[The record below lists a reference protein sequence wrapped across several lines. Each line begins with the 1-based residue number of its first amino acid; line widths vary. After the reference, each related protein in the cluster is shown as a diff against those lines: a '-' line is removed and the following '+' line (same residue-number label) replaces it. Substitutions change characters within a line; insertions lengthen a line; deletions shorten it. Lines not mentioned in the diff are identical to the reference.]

1 MNKFCDKQPF
11 EVSWYLKNIK
21 TGEITNRNGDSIVS
35 SASVRKI
42 AILMAAL
49 KAVYDGKVSLNKPV
63 TIKKK
68 YQKNHSGCLR
78 FLKPGFT
85 ITFQDAL
92 TLMIIISDNTCT
104 GHIVDILGI
113 NYINEYNKSIGLK
126 NTKIIRGFPPIGL
139 VKTLDAPSRARSA
152 FCQKELVMHD
162 FFGALGT
169 TNQYPNYQRTRE
181 MSLTDMLLEN
191 RIIFLAGPI
200 MEKTANVVIQQLL
213 YLQSIRRNQDVNLYI
228 NSPGGLV
235 DQTLA
240 IYDTMQFMGCE
251 IATYCI
257 GQAASGAAI
266 ILLAGTKG
274 KRFILPN
281 AKVMLHQPYGGITGQ
296 AEDIRI
302 QAEEVL
308 RDKARLN
315 RIIAKCT
322 NKSEEDVAADTE
334 RDRFLNA
341 EEALEYGIVDEI
353 LEDAPNKDESP
364 TKKSGKK

>member
-1 MNKFCDKQPF
+1 
-11 EVSWYLKNIK
+11 
-21 TGEITNRNGDSIVS
+21 
-35 SASVRKI
+35 
-42 AILMAAL
+42 
-49 KAVYDGKVSLNKPV
+49 
-63 TIKKK
+63 
-68 YQKNHSGCLR
+68 
-78 FLKPGFT
+78 
-85 ITFQDAL
+85 
-92 TLMIIISDNTCT
+92 
-104 GHIVDILGI
+104 
-113 NYINEYNKSIGLK
+113 
-126 NTKIIRGFPPIGL
+126 
-139 VKTLDAPSRARSA
+139 
-152 FCQKELVMHD
+152 MHD
-162 FFGALGT
+162 FSGPQGP

-200 MEKTANVVIQQLL
+200 LERTANVVIQQLL

-281 AKVMLHQPYGGITGQ
+281 AKVMLHQPYGGISGQ

-308 RDKARLN
+308 RDKERLN
-315 RIIAKCT
+315 RIIAKGT
-322 NKSEEDVAADTE
+322 NKSMEDIAADTE

-341 EEALEYGIVDEI
+341 QEALDYGIVDEI
-353 LEDAPNKDESP
+353 LEDAPNKDDAPSKTSEASSK
-364 TKKSGKK
+364 TSEAASKKSGGKK